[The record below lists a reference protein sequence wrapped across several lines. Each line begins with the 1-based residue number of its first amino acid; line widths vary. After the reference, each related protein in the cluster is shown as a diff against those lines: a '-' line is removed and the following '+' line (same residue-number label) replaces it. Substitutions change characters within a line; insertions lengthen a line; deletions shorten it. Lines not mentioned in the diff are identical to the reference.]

1 MRRLPWRRFKKDSAA
16 SAAVEFAIIA
26 PVLVAML
33 AGLLTY
39 GVYFG
44 LAHSV
49 QQLAADAVRASIGG
63 LSDAEREQ
71 LARAHV
77 AASANQY
84 VLIDPARVSVAARPA
99 PSNANTFEVVVTYDA
114 EGLALWTLQGFAPTP
129 TKTIARSAAIRRGGY

>member
-1 MRRLPWRRFKKDSAA
+1 MRRLSWRRFYRDRTA
-16 SAAVEFAIIA
+16 SAAVEFAIVA
-26 PVLVAML
+26 PVLVTML

-63 LSDAEREQ
+63 LTDQEREQ

-77 AASANQY
+77 TASAGQY
-84 VLIDPARVSVAARPA
+84 VLIDPARVSVVARPA
-99 PSNANTFEVVVTYDA
+99 PSNASTFEVVVTYDA
-114 EGLALWTLQGFAPTP
+114 RGLALWSLDGLAPTP